1 MTSPT
6 PPSPASP
13 PPRAKRHAAGTDP
26 RKRDQI
32 LAGAWEEF
40 RAHGFDATTMNGI
53 CRAAAVSKGTL
64 YVYFQGK
71 EDLFVALVEQQRDRL
86 TGQLGFAL
94 SGPGDVASRL
104 TAYAVTLVQVLTSDE
119 MLRAQRIVVAV
130 AERMPDLAQR
140 FYDAG
145 GRHVL
150 GRLGRWLAEATA
162 AGVLAIPDPPR
173 AAQQFSELAMA
184 GVWRQRLFGVLREPP
199 EQSVI
204 DALAADAVR
213 VFLAAYAGAAPP
225 DSWEG
230 APGF

>member
-1 MTSPT
+1 MTKPL
-6 PPSPASP
+6 PSPA
-13 PPRAKRHAAGTDP
+13 PRSKRHAAGTDP

-53 CRAAAVSKGTL
+53 CRAASVSKGTL

-94 SGPGDVASRL
+94 SGPGDVAAKL
-104 TAYAVTLVQVLTSDE
+104 TAYAVALVTVLTSDE

-150 GRLGRWLAEATA
+150 GRLARWLSEATG
-162 AGVLAIPDPPR
+162 AGVLAIPEPTR
-173 AAQQFSELAMA
+173 AAQQFTELAMA

-199 EQSVI
+199 DEVAI
-204 DALAADAVR
+204 AALAADAVR
-213 VFLAAYAGAAPP
+213 IFLAAYAGKAPP
-225 DSWEG
+225 DSWQS
-230 APGF
+230 ASGF